1 MSDFSHVAIF
11 NRLIPYRS
19 SDAHA
24 SLITREGDL
33 ERAAPGLDRQPKPL
47 RTQAQ
52 AASSGAA
59 PFLAAADVAGA
70 DAFTR
75 ARRTSVIAGYA
86 VTET

>member
-1 MSDFSHVAIF
+1 MSDFAHVAIF
-11 NRLIPYRS
+11 NRLMPYRS

-24 SLITREGDL
+24 SLITREGM
-33 ERAAPGLDRQPKPL
+33 RAHRAQRIHTVPQPL
-47 RTQAQ
+47 GTQ

-59 PFLAAADVAGA
+59 PFLAVAVAGA
-70 DAFTR
+70 ESFTR

>member
-59 PFLAAADVAGA
+59 PFLAVAVVGA
-70 DAFTR
+70 DSFTR

>member
-33 ERAAPGLDRQPKPL
+33 ERTAPRIQTVPQPL
-47 RTQAQ
+47 RAQ

-59 PFLAAADVAGA
+59 PFLAVAVAGA
-70 DAFTR
+70 ESFTR